1 VTTTLLTHLARQAL
15 QLIDIGVSE
24 SFLIRALRDRLT
36 ESIDGSSDVG
46 STNRKRAKM
55 LEEIG
60 EELSRSSV
68 ASLNRWKQMR
78 KQLTRSPRSLGG

>member
-60 EELSRSSV
+60 EELSPSSV